1 VFDKLTTENV
11 TDKRTLKLMFN
22 VPNYVYDQ
30 KIVLEF
36 ADGSVSQIHGGMF
49 VSNKV
54 GGDAFRRKLVFH
66 DDGTV
71 E

>member
-1 VFDKLTTENV
+1 
-11 TDKRTLKLMFN
+11 MFN